1 MNGKQGQQWLA
12 AALMVFACAGAANAA
27 LVAQWNFDDG
37 TYNDQV
43 GSLNGTASGST
54 AIITAGTN
62 QLGHNMGKALQ
73 TGSAAGS
80 DYVAVGDLTSLGVSG
95 SFTLTM
101 WIKHEALPTNGTV
114 SPEFWDSWV
123 GSSANQ
129 GGVSGTIRRGN
140 DGGNAGLIYASVED
154 TVDSSADLLKPYP
167 RVDDGLWHFVAIRYI
182 SSGTSAKIYLDGV
195 ESTDVETG
203 SYILSALGGKN
214 TRIGDGFDGQIDD
227 VRIYNSALTVALDG
241 NKTLTGG
248 ELYDVWQADVP
259 EPAAMSLAAIG
270 ATLLL
275 INRR

>member
-1 MNGKQGQQWLA
+1 MIGKQRQRWWA
-12 AALMVFACAGAANAA
+12 AALVVIACAGAADAA

-37 TYNDQV
+37 TYNDQA
-43 GSLNGTASGST
+43 GSLNGTASGVTS
-54 AIITAGTN
+54 IVTAGAN
-62 QLGHNMGKALQ
+62 QLGHDMGKALQ
-73 TGSAAGS
+73 TGSAFGA

-101 WIKHEALPTNGTV
+101 WIKHEALSASGTV

-123 GSSANQ
+123 GSGGNQ
-129 GGVSGTIRRGN
+129 GGVVGTIRRGN
-140 DGGNAGLIYASVED
+140 DGGNAGLIYATVED

-167 RVDDGLWHFVAIRYI
+167 RVDDGVWHFVAVRYI

-195 ESTDVETG
+195 ESSDIETG

-248 ELYDVWQADVP
+248 ELYDVWQAQVP
-259 EPAAMSLAAIG
+259 EPASLILLG
-270 ATLLL
+270 STVTLVLL
-275 INRR
+275 HRR